1 MSPFIHLTWNYVAM
15 FLTARTK
22 SRQIFIDFQPVTME
36 IHEPKVTPKLQ
47 NQQNLGK
54 FLIFD
59 VFVQLWIFTL
69 TTNIRNM
76 NSHLSYA
83 TIHIIGKHYWAPQDH
98 RWPQSLKLS
107 VINFV
112 IFRKILQKTLNFNCD
127 FLKEGI
133 RYLTFPVDFLK
144 AETIVFHKC
153 CNENSSISLLLGV
166 KSLQNNEGHWN

>member
-1 MSPFIHLTWNYVAM
+1 MTIIY
-15 FLTARTK
+15 TARTK
-22 SRQIFIDFQPVTME
+22 ACQIFIEFQYVSLG

-69 TTNIRNM
+69 TTNIKNV

-83 TIHIIGKHYWAPQDH
+83 TIHIIGKHFWAPQDH

-144 AETIVFHKC
+144 AETIVFH
-153 CNENSSISLLLGV
+153 
-166 KSLQNNEGHWN
+166 

>member
-1 MSPFIHLTWNYVAM
+1 MSPFIHLTWNYVAI
-15 FLTARTK
+15 FFTARTK
-22 SRQIFIDFQPVTME
+22 SCQIFIDFQRVTVE

-47 NQQNLGK
+47 KQQNLCK

-69 TTNIRNM
+69 TTNIKNV

-83 TIHIIGKHYWAPQDH
+83 TIYIIGKHFWAPQDH

-112 IFRKILQKTLNFNCD
+112 IFRQILQKTLNFKLRFSQRRNKIIDFSGKFSESWNNC
-127 FLKEGI
+127 L
-133 RYLTFPVDFLK
+133 
-144 AETIVFHKC
+144 
-153 CNENSSISLLLGV
+153 S
-166 KSLQNNEGHWN
+166 

>member
-1 MSPFIHLTWNYVAM
+1 MSPFIHLIWNYVAI
-15 FLTARTK
+15 FFTARTK
-22 SRQIFIDFQPVTME
+22 SCQIFIDFQRVTVE

-69 TTNIRNM
+69 TTNIKNV

-83 TIHIIGKHYWAPQDH
+83 TIHIIGKHFWAPQDH
-98 RWPQSLKLS
+98 WWPQSLKLS

-133 RYLTFPVDFLK
+133 RYLTSPVDFLK
-144 AETIVFHKC
+144 AQSDSNNFLSPI
-153 CNENSSISLLLGV
+153 SSLLGV
-166 KSLQNNEGHWN
+166 KSLQNNEGH

>member
-1 MSPFIHLTWNYVAM
+1 MSAFIHLTWNYVTM
-15 FLTARTK
+15 LYIARTK
-22 SRQIFIDFQPVTME
+22 SFQIFIEIQLVTME
-36 IHEPKVTPKLQ
+36 IHEPKVTPKMQ
-47 NQQNLGK
+47 KQQNFEK
-54 FLIFD
+54 FPIFD

-69 TTNIRNM
+69 TTNIWDV

-83 TIHIIGKHYWAPQDH
+83 TIYIIDKHFWALQNH

-107 VINFV
+107 VINFM

-127 FLKEGI
+127 FLKEEI

-144 AETIVFHKC
+144 AQTIVFHKS
-153 CNENSSISLLLGV
+153 CNENSSISMLLGV

>member
-1 MSPFIHLTWNYVAM
+1 MSAFIHLTRNYVTK
-15 FLTARTK
+15 FFTARTEV
-22 SRQIFIDFQPVTME
+22 SQIFIDFQPVTIE

-47 NQQNLGK
+47 KQQNLGK

-69 TTNIRNM
+69 TTNIKNV

-83 TIHIIGKHYWAPQDH
+83 TIHIIGKHFWAPQDH
-98 RWPQSLKLS
+98 WWPQSLKLS

-144 AETIVFHKC
+144 AETIVFHKS

>member
-1 MSPFIHLTWNYVAM
+1 MSTFIFLAWNYVAM
-15 FLTARTK
+15 FFTARTK
-22 SRQIFIDFQPVTME
+22 SRQIFIDFQHLTLE

-47 NQQNLGK
+47 NQQILGK

-69 TTNIRNM
+69 TTNIKNV
-76 NSHLSYA
+76 NSNLSYA
-83 TIHIIGKHYWAPQDH
+83 TIHIIVKHFWAPQDH

-112 IFRKILQKTLNFNCD
+112 IFRQILQKTLNFNCD
-127 FLKEGI
+127 FLNEGI

-144 AETIVFHKC
+144 AETIVLQKS
-153 CNENSSISLLLGV
+153 CNENPSISLLLGV

>member
-1 MSPFIHLTWNYVAM
+1 MSAFIHLTRNYVTEL
-15 FLTARTK
+15 FTARTEV
-22 SRQIFIDFQPVTME
+22 SQIFIDFQPVTIE
-36 IHEPKVTPKLQ
+36 IHEPKVTPKMQ
-47 NQQNLGK
+47 KQQNFEK
-54 FLIFD
+54 FPIFD

-69 TTNIRNM
+69 TTNIKNV

-83 TIHIIGKHYWAPQDH
+83 TIHIIGKYFWAPQDH
-98 RWPQSLKLS
+98 WWPQSLKLS

-144 AETIVFHKC
+144 AETIVF
-153 CNENSSISLLLGV
+153 
-166 KSLQNNEGHWN
+166 Q